1 MIDPETLRQLLGPL
15 GQEAL
20 AVAEVAEPGEE
31 DLLLVFQ

>member
-20 AVAEVAEPGEE
+20 AVAEAAEPSE
-31 DLLLVFQ
+31 DDFLLVFQ